1 MNNSINNEKKTTG
14 MISEISSIPFL
25 FFLTLPTDAAF
36 PFLKT
41 GNDFLGIEQENF
53 FLLVELFFIII
64 LLLFNKEL
72 LRLPLQKKENNVP
85 FLFRLKKTN

>member
-1 MNNSINNEKKTTG
+1 MNNSGNNEKKITG

-25 FFLTLPTDAAF
+25 FPLTLPMDTEF

-41 GNDFLGIEQENF
+41 GNDFLGIDQEPF

-72 LRLPLQKKENNVP
+72 LRLLLQKKDNNVP